1 MSRRIEIALAIL
13 LLVGFGLAAFDMPNI
28 EREYDN
34 VE

>member
-1 MSRRIEIALAIL
+1 MSRRQNTMLAIL
-13 LLVGFGLAAFDMPNI
+13 LLIGLALAAFDMPNI